1 MFMCS
6 ADTYRADLTSPVATA
21 DERTPLEILK
31 PISFAV
37 AEPER
42 LATHSRRS
50 AGHCDGRHVRRA
62 ADGSVAREGRFS
74 PAYRRTG
81 PQGSRRAT
89 CPAAQHVEP
98 SERSHQGC
106 PKHAYTFRTRRFARI
121 AVWNGQVCGAQ
132 WLTRGLRLR
141 GRQQPVAKLVQVR
154 RGNPFN
160 ASGSTRC
167 RKFRDR
173 PGELQMK
180 RGAGPRKDPP

>member
-6 ADTYRADLTSPVATA
+6 ADTYRADLTSLVATA

-62 ADGSVAREGRFS
+62 ADGSIAREGRFS

-89 CPAAQHVEP
+89 CPCCSARGTERTLSP
-98 SERSHQGC
+98 RLSETCMHISDAPLREDRGLEWSGVWRSM
-106 PKHAYTFRTRRFARI
+106 ADARFAI
-121 AVWNGQVCGAQ
+121 
-132 WLTRGLRLR
+132 TR
-141 GRQQPVAKLVQVR
+141 PSA
-154 RGNPFN
+154 
-160 ASGSTRC
+160 ASCEAGTSSTR
-167 RKFRDR
+167 
-173 PGELQMK
+173 
-180 RGAGPRKDPP
+180 

>member
-6 ADTYRADLTSPVATA
+6 VDTYRVDLTSPVATA

-37 AEPER
+37 ARPER

-89 CPAAQHVEP
+89 CPCCSARGTERTLSPRLSETCIHIFGGAA
-98 SERSHQGC
+98 SRGSRSGMVRGVALNDFRAVCDYAAVSSQGRKSLPIMPGC
-106 PKHAYTFRTRRFARI
+106 SMELAGT
-121 AVWNGQVCGAQ
+121 
-132 WLTRGLRLR
+132 
-141 GRQQPVAKLVQVR
+141 
-154 RGNPFN
+154 
-160 ASGSTRC
+160 SSTR
-167 RKFRDR
+167 
-173 PGELQMK
+173 
-180 RGAGPRKDPP
+180 